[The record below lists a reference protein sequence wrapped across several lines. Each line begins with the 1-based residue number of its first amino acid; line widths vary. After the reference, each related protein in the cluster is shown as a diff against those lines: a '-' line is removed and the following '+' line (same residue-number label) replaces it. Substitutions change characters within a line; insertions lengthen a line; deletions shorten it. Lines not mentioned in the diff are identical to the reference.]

1 MAGGGVGYG
10 FLAHKHMYEYIDV
23 QVCLVLQT
31 GNFHLFLRHP
41 PDKRQTSLCT
51 MSNR

>member
-1 MAGGGVGYG
+1 MAGGVGYG

-31 GNFHLFLRHP
+31 G
-41 PDKRQTSLCT
+41 T
-51 MSNR
+51 